1 MYKLENKWNIS
12 LEKYG
17 LKNAA
22 GQFGGGRVIL
32 LHAQNITK
40 TELLPLVFTGRVF
53 SDDIITD
60 RLWKSFGKLLPGE
73 TEEIQLLQAVGTG
86 KNLHANKHI
95 VELFFDSV
103 AVQFQAT
110 AMGCKFVGEIA
121 NRRDMF
127 TKTSLDGSS
136 PFADGPDV

>member
-12 LEKYG
+12 IEKYG

-22 GQFGGGRVIL
+22 GGSGGGRVIL
-32 LHAQNITK
+32 LHAENITK
-40 TELLPLVFTGRVF
+40 SELLPLVFTGRVF

-60 RLWKSFGKLLPGE
+60 RLWRSFGKLLPGE
-73 TEEIQLLQAVGTG
+73 TEELQLLKATGSG

-103 AVQFQAT
+103 GLQFQAT
-110 AMGCKFVGEIA
+110 AMGCKFVGEIP
-121 NRRDMF
+121 NRKDMF
-127 TKTSLDGSS
+127 TKTSLEGDS
-136 PFADGPDV
+136 PFADGPEV